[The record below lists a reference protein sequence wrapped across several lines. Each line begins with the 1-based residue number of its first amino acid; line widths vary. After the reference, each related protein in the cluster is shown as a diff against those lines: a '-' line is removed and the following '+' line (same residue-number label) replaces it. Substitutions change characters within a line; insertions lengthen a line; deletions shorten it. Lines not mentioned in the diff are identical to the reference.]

1 MKKFIKLIP
10 VFLVFCLTS
19 ITVNAQDSTSLCLED
34 LNTDVYEDIL
44 TEYYEV
50 EAGYAYC
57 SGAVNLTSSEEI
69 TEDISVTILDAYG
82 SNVWRVDTSL
92 SAADSNCA
100 VVELNNNF
108 YYLSTVSN
116 PVFTDEGVTFS
127 TNKLG
132 IYIAGGCFSEEEIE
146 NFSASSLFSIE
157 DGTYTFDGTTYNL
170 ADGTLLDNDYATG
183 YLFSDGRL
191 IVTAFKKN
199 GSAASSYPWYTSK
212 SSITKLS
219 FDDSIT
225 FIGSEAFY
233 EYSDITGELV
243 LPSSCVEIYSYAF
256 ASCEGFTGDLVIPN
270 CITKIESY
278 AFAWC
283 SGFTGDLILGE
294 KVSDLGAY
302 TFAYNNFQGNLVFN
316 TTELVNIPA
325 WCFNSCGFTGELI
338 IPNTVQILGLQSFLS
353 CGFDSLTLG
362 SSVKTIESGSFSYC
376 ENLSGDIT
384 IPSSVTTMEY
394 EAFSN
399 CSSLN
404 GKIVIPD
411 SITEI
416 EDYTFYHTS
425 IKKIIGGNNVTSI
438 GTDAFLYE
446 VKGADNNYTAPDNPL
461 LISIDSENSVLLNYD
476 WSTANRKSTTY
487 VLNTTG
493 DLFGYLDTE
502 TGILTITGT
511 GTNLDKQL
519 RDVLITTE
527 EREAFKGI
535 VFNTNTIEE
544 ICDYWCYN
552 RVKDTET
559 GEHITCFP
567 NLMGALVIP
576 NSVVSICDN
585 AFGYCSGFTGDL
597 VLPDSVTSIE
607 GHAFYKCSGFTG
619 DLIIPDSVTT
629 LGENAF
635 YNCSGFNGTLTLS
648 NRLQTIGNWA
658 FEYCTGFTGDLVIPD
673 SVTSI
678 GMYAF
683 FKCSGFNA
691 TLKLSNNLSIIE
703 RGTFANCSSLTGHL
717 IIPDSVTSID
727 DSAFYH
733 CSGFTGDLIIPDS
746 VTTLGNGAFMY
757 CSGFTSLTISD
768 KISIL
773 SEEVFYN
780 CSGLTGDL
788 VIPDS
793 ITTISNSA
801 FKNCSSLTG
810 VLTIPNSVTT
820 IGDQAF
826 YDCTGFTSGLIIP
839 NSVTSIG
846 SSAFRF
852 CNFKSVIIPDS
863 VTTIGDEAFYY
874 CSELTF
880 IDIGSGVDSLGASVF
895 NVYSN
900 TKTNLV
906 TGNEV
911 ILNYDWAAD
920 RRTINLIKKYVLNT
934 AGDLFGYLD
943 NETGVMTI
951 RGTGTK
957 LDKKLSDVLAT
968 DEERALLTGLV
979 FETDTIE
986 DIGNYWCNNY
996 FNDSEQYFSNL
1007 GGTLELPRS
1016 INSIGSYA
1024 FRKCSGFTG
1033 SLVIP
1038 SNVTSIGKY
1047 AFVGCSGFTGDL
1059 VIPDGVDSIGLEA
1072 FSKCFGFTGNL
1083 IIPNSVTSI
1092 GDYAFEYCSG
1102 FNGTLMLSNQL
1113 TELGNGTFRYCS
1125 GFTGDLVIPQG
1136 VTTLGERTDSSWSY
1150 GTFFGC
1156 TGFNGLLSLPSSLT
1170 SIGDRVFYDCSNL
1183 TGTLSIP
1190 ESITTIGNSS
1200 FYNCGK
1206 LTGSLI
1212 IPDSVTYIGGHAFEN
1227 CKGFDGNLIL
1237 PKNIDV
1243 IREATFR
1250 DCNKLTGSINIP
1262 ITVTE
1267 IESGAF
1273 NRCSSFTGDLVIPN
1287 SVVKIGSDSFNGCRS
1302 LKGTLTLSENL
1313 TVIESGAFG
1322 SDGSGR
1328 GFFSGTLYIPDSVVT
1343 ISDKAFCYSEFN
1355 TIILGNNIANIG
1367 IEAFDWCTNL
1377 DKIYIGSNIQ
1387 NIGTNCFYSPYV
1399 TQTKLY
1405 TKNQTVLDYDWAGDN
1420 RTIVPMN
1427 TFTVTIPEE
1436 ITLKPKYVADSD
1448 APIWYTSF
1456 NMEVTGD
1463 FENGSYGVYEKLSS
1477 FTIKTEDGE
1486 TRTVTTNIEDATV
1499 NENGTITVPVELTAP
1514 DPTLLEEFTGELK
1527 LNTVLHEMIPFAA

>member
-1 MKKFIKLIP
+1 MKNFIRLISIFTL
-10 VFLVFCLTS
+10 VFLSSMPVY
-19 ITVNAQDSTSLCLED
+19 AAESTSLSMED
-34 LNTDVYEDIL
+34 LDTEIYEELL
-44 TEYYEV
+44 TEFYGV
-50 EAGYAYC
+50 EEGYAYC
-57 SGAVNLTSSEEI
+57 SIAVNVTSNSALTDSI
-69 TEDISVTILDAYG
+69 TVGIPDAVG
-82 SNVWRVDTSL
+82 TNVWRVSTEL
-92 SAADSNCA
+92 TEDSNVSA
-100 VVELNNNF
+100 VQLNNSY
-108 YYLSTVSN
+108 YYLYPVLN
-116 PVFTDEGVTFS
+116 PEFTDEGVTFQ
-127 TNKLG
+127 TNELG
-132 IYIAGGCFSEEEIE
+132 IFIAGGCLDDETLESFS
-146 NFSASSLFSIE
+146 SGTSLFSIE

-199 GSAASSYPWYTSK
+199 GSAASNYPWYTSK

-225 FIGSEAFY
+225 FIGCEAFY

-325 WCFNSCGFTGELI
+325 WCFNSCGFAGELI

-362 SSVKTIESGSFSYC
+362 SSVKTIESGAFSYC

-502 TGILTITGT
+502 TGILTIKGT
-511 GTNLDKQL
+511 GTNLNKRL
-519 RDVLITTE
+519 EDVLTTTE

-535 VFNTNTIEE
+535 LFNANTITT
-544 ICDYWCYN
+544 ICNCWCDN
-552 RVKDTET
+552 SVEDTET
-559 GEHITCFP
+559 GKYITCFP
-567 NLMGALVIP
+567 NLTGDLIIP
-576 NSVVSICDN
+576 DSVVSL
-585 AFGYCSGFTGDL
+585 GTHS
-597 VLPDSVTSIE
+597 
-607 GHAFYKCSGFTG
+607 FYKCSGFTG
-619 DLIIPDSVTT
+619 DLTIPDSVTT
-629 LGENAF
+629 IENYAF
-635 YNCSGFNGTLTLS
+635 YNCSGFNGTLTLGNS
-648 NRLQTIGNWA
+648 LQTIGYRC
-658 FEYCTGFTGDLVIPD
+658 FSGCSGFTGDLVIPD
-673 SVTSI
+673 SVTNI
-678 GMYAF
+678 DKYAF
-683 FKCSGFNA
+683 NNCSNFNGI
-691 TLKLSNNLSIIE
+691 LKLSNNLSIIE
-703 RGTFANCSSLTGHL
+703 NGTFGNCSFTGTL
-717 IIPDSVTSID
+717 EIPDSVTSID

-801 FKNCSSLTG
+801 FENCSSLTG

-820 IGDQAF
+820 IGDNAF
-826 YDCTGFTSGLIIP
+826 ENCSGFNGILNLP
-839 NSVTSIG
+839 NSIVSIG
-846 SSAFRF
+846 ARAF
-852 CNFKSVIIPDS
+852 N
-863 VTTIGDEAFYY
+863 
-874 CSELTF
+874 
-880 IDIGSGVDSLGASVF
+880 
-895 NVYSN
+895 
-900 TKTNLV
+900 
-906 TGNEV
+906 
-911 ILNYDWAAD
+911 
-920 RRTINLIKKYVLNT
+920 
-934 AGDLFGYLD
+934 
-943 NETGVMTI
+943 
-951 RGTGTK
+951 
-957 LDKKLSDVLAT
+957 
-968 DEERALLTGLV
+968 
-979 FETDTIE
+979 
-986 DIGNYWCNNY
+986 
-996 FNDSEQYFSNL
+996 
-1007 GGTLELPRS
+1007 
-1016 INSIGSYA
+1016 
-1024 FRKCSGFTG
+1024 KCSGFTG
-1033 SLVIP
+1033 
-1038 SNVTSIGKY
+1038 
-1047 AFVGCSGFTGDL
+1047 
-1059 VIPDGVDSIGLEA
+1059 E
-1072 FSKCFGFTGNL
+1072 L
-1083 IIPNSVTSI
+1083 IIPESVTTIKYEAFRCININKFYI
-1092 GDYAFEYCSG
+1092 GKNVE
-1102 FNGTLMLSNQL
+1102 
-1113 TELGNGTFRYCS
+1113 
-1125 GFTGDLVIPQG
+1125 
-1136 VTTLGERTDSSWSY
+1136 TLGT
-1150 GTFFGC
+1150 
-1156 TGFNGLLSLPSSLT
+1156 
-1170 SIGDRVFYDCSNL
+1170 RVFEKSSN
-1183 TGTLSIP
+1183 S
-1190 ESITTIGNSS
+1190 
-1200 FYNCGK
+1200 K
-1206 LTGSLI
+1206 
-1212 IPDSVTYIGGHAFEN
+1212 
-1227 CKGFDGNLIL
+1227 
-1237 PKNIDV
+1237 
-1243 IREATFR
+1243 
-1250 DCNKLTGSINIP
+1250 
-1262 ITVTE
+1262 
-1267 IESGAF
+1267 
-1273 NRCSSFTGDLVIPN
+1273 
-1287 SVVKIGSDSFNGCRS
+1287 
-1302 LKGTLTLSENL
+1302 
-1313 TVIESGAFG
+1313 
-1322 SDGSGR
+1322 
-1328 GFFSGTLYIPDSVVT
+1328 
-1343 ISDKAFCYSEFN
+1343 
-1355 TIILGNNIANIG
+1355 
-1367 IEAFDWCTNL
+1367 
-1377 DKIYIGSNIQ
+1377 
-1387 NIGTNCFYSPYV
+1387 
-1399 TQTKLY
+1399 TKLY
-1405 TKNQTVLDYDWAGDN
+1405 TKNQVVLDYDWASDN
-1420 RTIVPMN
+1420 RTVVPMN

-1436 ITLKPKYVADSD
+1436 ITLKPKYIANND
-1448 APIWYTSF
+1448 APVWYASF
-1456 NMEVTGD
+1456 DMEVTGD

-1477 FTIKTEDGE
+1477 FTIKTEDGK